1 MSNVRFKSVPDHP
14 PPGQFT
20 FICPKSVKSRAPGK
34 NEVWKFQ
41 PSGKKSQWNPDA
53 RAKRD
58 SEIPTLSRGGMV
70 GHRFEPHIII
80 NRVFFVFFIIYFIY
94 LFFIYLFIY
103 LLLFIFFEKKFF
115 LKFWNPKISNL
126 KFVTSWDAVNNEH
139 QQEAVWE
146 MAFAIK
152 KRWLKQPTFQ
162 CDFWCA
168 RRAKPCV
175 REKIMTPRARAKRP
189 KFFEIFTNPGKKGI
203 FMWNHPYAQTLIKWY
218 TRNNIFVLFVLR
230 LMDASII
237 NHKGNKIILE
247 C

>member
-1 MSNVRFKSVPDHP
+1 M
-14 PPGQFT
+14 
-20 FICPKSVKSRAPGK
+20 C
-34 NEVWKFQ
+34 
-41 PSGKKSQWNPDA
+41 
-53 RAKRD
+53 
-58 SEIPTLSRGGMV
+58 
-70 GHRFEPHIII
+70 
-80 NRVFFVFFIIYFIY
+80 FFIIYFIY

-103 LLLFIFFEKKFF
+103 LLLFIFFEKNLF

-152 KRWLKQPTFQ
+152 KKWLKQPTFQ

-189 KFFEIFTNPGKKGI
+189 NFFEIFTNPGKKGT